1 MYTNWPALII
11 IIIIIKRNNDNI
23 ENSNGEGYHSAS

>member
-11 IIIIIKRNNDNI
+11 IIKKKNNDNI